1 MQCSFRCIRVLF
13 TCWGAIFRHR
23 DRREKRKVCAGA
35 FSSKNRFICSMDTHR
50 TVVFGIWGYIQV
62 KMCLLHCLHAFHIF
76 SRFFFVLPRRWR
88 RQWTSDENI
97 YPPTH
102 NKTMFQFHSV
112 GAVSIMVFS
121 PFAACIILWKLV
133 SLAAS
138 KYGVFYLF
146 FWRAIFL
153 FFSFSFFLP
162 LHHSLVSPPRSIALS
177 LSFYFIVSLFLSHDL
192 FYFLPYSAIPCI
204 VLVSE
209 FREIFRSD
217 TNKKT

>member
-1 MQCSFRCIRVLF
+1 MLHYQPKGGAGGGKHIAFEVGLRNPDFVHKWCYMQCSFRCIRVLF

-76 SRFFFVLPRRWR
+76 SRSFFVLPRRWR

-112 GAVSIMVFS
+112 GAVGIFS
-121 PFAACIILWKLV
+121 LCRMYNFVEAC
-133 SLAAS
+133 
-138 KYGVFYLF
+138 F
-146 FWRAIFL
+146 
-153 FFSFSFFLP
+153 
-162 LHHSLVSPPRSIALS
+162 
-177 LSFYFIVSLFLSHDL
+177 
-192 FYFLPYSAIPCI
+192 PC
-204 VLVSE
+204 S
-209 FREIFRSD
+209 
-217 TNKKT
+217 